1 MNDVLAPIMKKLAA
15 SLRMLS
21 SDHDGDV
28 IAAGRAI
35 VRMLRSAGADI
46 HTLAERVEK
55 PNGGDLTYIEMIMLY
70 DAGYST
76 GMRDAENKKH
86 GGGDLHNVDGT
97 LHWHEIARFCQQH
110 SEWLGEKKKIC
121 HRRCVADDMARA
133 N

>member
-21 SDHDGDV
+21 SDHYGDV

-35 VRMLRSAGADI
+35 VRMFRSAGAAI
-46 HTLAERVEK
+46 HTLAERVKK
-55 PNGGDLTYIEMIMLY
+55 PNGGDLTYAEMKKLY

-76 GMRDAENKKH
+76 GMRDAENKQH
-86 GGGDLHNVDGT
+86 GGGDFHNVDAT
-97 LHWHEIARFCQQH
+97 PHWHEIARFCQQH
-110 SEWLGEKKKIC
+110 SERLGQR
-121 HRRCVADDMARA
+121 HSVADGVARA